1 MTQQDYHFSIAMENG
16 TMENYFTEKI
26 LDCMLAG
33 TIPIYHGCTNIG
45 DYFNLDGIITFNT
58 KEELVNILLNINE
71 TTYKKRKDA
80 IKENYQKALYWYED
94 NNKFYDKYLKEF
106 N

>member
-1 MTQQDYHFSIAMENG
+1 
-16 TMENYFTEKI
+16 
-26 LDCMLAG
+26 
-33 TIPIYHGCTNIG
+33 
-45 DYFNLDGIITFNT
+45 
-58 KEELVNILLNINE
+58 VNILLNINE